1 MALRLLAGA
10 IAGCIACIVFLA
22 LHAAIVV
29 PVWNATGQGLL
40 WGSIGGAVIAF
51 ALRRVQMHPLLVG
64 LFLFG
69 PIAVTSAGNV
79 LLRRG
84 HAPEWLEVPVALATA
99 TVYGLAITRSWG
111 GAVASVM
118 MLAAASGPLIRV
130 TPRGMAIYAALLP
143 VTVTFG
149 VAMAYLLRLFTPS
162 GGSNE
167 ENPGDLC
174 VRGGFWRRRI
184 RTGS

>member
-1 MALRLLAGA
+1 MVWRLTAGA

-51 ALRRVQMHPLLVG
+51 ALRRVQMHPLVLG
-64 LFLFG
+64 IFLFG
-69 PIAVTSAGNV
+69 PIALTSIGNA

-84 HAPEWLEVPVALATA
+84 HAPEWLEIVVALATA
-99 TVYGLAITRSWG
+99 AVYGLAVTRSFG

-130 TPRGMAIYAALLP
+130 TPRGVAIYAALLP

-149 VAMAYLLRLFTPS
+149 VAMAYLLRQFTPS

-167 ENPGDLC
+167 ENPGDLRA
-174 VRGGFWRRRI
+174 RGGFWRRRL